1 MINLYKDRNYKP
13 YLIIPAILF
22 AAFIFAIFVYPGIT
36 PGIDLR
42 GGTEIR
48 ASLDASPK
56 TAQLESKLKQEF
68 QLVNLQIVTTEGP
81 LGYRVLIQFAEE
93 GRIGNAERLLKQA
106 KEQNSA
112 SIAIEAVNALGP
124 FASGQ
129 ISEQETTAK
138 TISIAE
144 TEVAKGKEVFSNRLD
159 AVIKQELNL
168 GEDAR
173 ISRNEIGAVIG
184 KTFWDTAFF
193 VTLAGFLLIS
203 IVVFIFFREI
213 IPSFAIIAAAVFDIA
228 CALALMGLFSI
239 PLSLATIPALL
250 MLIGY
255 SVDTNILLT
264 TRLLKRKEAEL
275 RDRAHDAMITGLT
288 MTSTAIAALLAM
300 LVLSYFSQIEVI
312 FQISAIIIF
321 GLVAGILSTW
331 FMNAAVLLWYIEGR
345 GGK

>member
-13 YLIIPAILF
+13 YLVFPAILF
-22 AAFIFAIFVYPGIT
+22 VVFLFAIFIYPGIT

-48 ASLDASPK
+48 ASLDKSPE
-56 TAQLESKLKQEF
+56 TALLESKLKQEF

-93 GRIGNAERLLKQA
+93 SRVGNAERLLKQA
-106 KEQNSA
+106 KEQNSS
-112 SIAIEAVNALGP
+112 SIAIEAVAALGP
-124 FASGQ
+124 FSSGP
-129 ISEQETTAK
+129 ISEQETVAK

-144 TEVAKGKEVFSNRLD
+144 TEVAKGKAAFSNRLD
-159 AVIKQELNL
+159 SVIKQELSL

-193 VTLAGFLLIS
+193 VTLVGFVLIS
-203 IVVFIFFREI
+203 IVVFLFFREI

-228 CALALMGLFSI
+228 CAMALMGVFSI

-264 TRLLKRKEAEL
+264 TRLLKRKESEL

-288 MTSTAIAALLAM
+288 MTSTAIAALFVM

-312 FQISAIIIF
+312 FQISAILIF
-321 GLVAGILSTW
+321 GLVAGVLSTW
-331 FMNAAVLLWYIEGR
+331 LMNAAVLLWYIEVR